1 MCTVF
6 RRFVFP
12 LRSSLVPKWKL
23 FRPAP
28 ILSRLSLQLYGL
40 PFRRVSLVSVASV
53 SLHGGTGPRRSS
65 RWFRHGGDEIYLCSQ
80 RIARNR
86 KHRHS
91 TQHSAQQRPIFLNKS
106 AAPKRTRIEYPWIS
120 ALDTQPC
127 CARALCWAAG
137 GFLNPKVLNRNLALL
152 KLISF
157 ISISGNL
164 LKMPT

>member
-1 MCTVF
+1 MHS
-6 RRFVFP
+6 FP
-12 LRSSLVPKWKL
+12 KICISSEIISGSQMEVVSPGANFISAQFTALRSPLPPRVIS
-23 FRPAP
+23 
-28 ILSRLSLQLYGL
+28 ISGLSVVTRGNWATAQL
-40 PFRRVSLVSVASV
+40 
-53 SLHGGTGPRRSS
+53 

-120 ALDTQPC
+120 ALDTQR